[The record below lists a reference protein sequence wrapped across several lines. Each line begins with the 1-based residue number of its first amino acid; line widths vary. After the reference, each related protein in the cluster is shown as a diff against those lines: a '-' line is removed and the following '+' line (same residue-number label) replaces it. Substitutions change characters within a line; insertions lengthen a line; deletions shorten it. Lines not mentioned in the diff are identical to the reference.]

1 MGVKIISLAS
11 KPQNNFDVPGQ
22 FFSRVATE
30 SVFSGFGCNL
40 TQVPKTEKIPLEEE
54 HWIVSS
60 HRGKTRRPIFLLA
73 NWHTKILACCNE
85 CHFSLDMP
93 VFLKK
98 KQGSKVT
105 AFPFIRKALI
115 AVLPEPVGTC
125 CTVLKE

>member
-1 MGVKIISLAS
+1 LIQVNGKGLLDIWGSKFFSLAS

-60 HRGKTRRPIFLLA
+60 HRGKTRRWIFLLA
-73 NWHTKILACCNE
+73 NWHTKILA
-85 CHFSLDMP
+85 
-93 VFLKK
+93 
-98 KQGSKVT
+98 
-105 AFPFIRKALI
+105 
-115 AVLPEPVGTC
+115 
-125 CTVLKE
+125 